1 MRIKGAGIFEVF
13 WRENQKLKTGVD
25 TEKKNWRKRI
35 KAPAF
40 F

>member
-25 TEKKNWRKRI
+25 TEKKIGASVLRR
-35 KAPAF
+35 PYF